1 MRRHDREI
9 KDLNEI
15 EKILGKAEILHLGLV
30 DDGYPYVV
38 PLHYGYEMTEGKLT
52 FYMHG
57 AKQGYKLDLIRKNPH
72 VFIELEC
79 DVSQIPGG
87 DIPCRY
93 GSSFASVMGR
103 GNAEIVEGAAEKI
116 HGLKALMQNQ
126 TGREFE
132 ITEKMTGTV
141 SVIKVTVP
149 EFTLKGA
156 RMPPL
161 L

>member
-9 KDLNEI
+9 KDVKEI
-15 EKILGKAEILHLGLV
+15 EEILGKADVLHLGLI

-38 PLHYGYEMTEGKLT
+38 PLHYGCEMAGGKLT

-57 AKQGYKLDLIRKNPH
+57 AKQGHKLDLIRKNPH

-79 DVSQIPGG
+79 DVSQISGG

-93 GSSFASVMGR
+93 GASFASVMGR
-103 GNAEIVEGAAEKI
+103 GNAEIVEDAAEKI
-116 HGLKALMQNQ
+116 HGLKVLMKNQ
-126 TGREFE
+126 TERDFE
-132 ITEKMTGTV
+132 ITEKMAGIV

-149 EFTLKGA
+149 EFTAKKRNG
-156 RMPPL
+156 
-161 L
+161 